1 MKNRKRLITCILFIA
16 FSVLTF
22 SPVYASTTE
31 TTLSN
36 TVLYLET
43 CSTIN
48 TENDNQIAPY
58 GLKKTVVVKALKY
71 GGDLLA
77 EIVDMIGDESIA
89 KMLKDNAYAIGDF
102 LDSITDSFEANLIQ
116 FMAFQL
122 GFPMEAAR
130 NIAWAIC
137 FFLL

>member
-1 MKNRKRLITCILFIA
+1 MKNNKRLIACILLVV
-16 FSVLTF
+16 FSLCSF
-22 SPVYASTTE
+22 SPVYASTVETILTDASQYTE
-31 TTLSN
+31 VNASDNYVT
-36 TVLYLET
+36 
-43 CSTIN
+43 
-48 TENDNQIAPY
+48 DNQVSPY
-58 GLKKTVVVKALKY
+58 GLKKTLVVNALKY

-77 EIVDMIGDESIA
+77 EIVDMIGDETIA
-89 KMLKDNAYAIGDF
+89 KMLKDNAYAIGDY

-122 GFPMEAAR
+122 GLPIEAAR